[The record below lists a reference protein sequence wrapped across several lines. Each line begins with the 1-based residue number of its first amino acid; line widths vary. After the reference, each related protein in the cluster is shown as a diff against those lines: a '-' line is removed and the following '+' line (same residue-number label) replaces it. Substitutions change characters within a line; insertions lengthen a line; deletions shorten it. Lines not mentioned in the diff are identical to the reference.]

1 MLSSTL
7 RRRFTIMSK
16 NLKVGLKP
24 PKLTRSNRFKS
35 EFFQPAIQGTVGMLK
50 SAFKNG
56 YDLLFIFG
64 DFSLNRIYYSTN
76 VKRIVVTSSCASV
89 MSPPAIP
96 TKYSEEDWN
105 EISPKEVEEQGSKAP
120 PMTIY
125 RASKTLA
132 ERGRP
137 R

>member
-7 RRRFTIMSK
+7 RRRFTLMLT

-24 PKLTRSNRFKS
+24 PIPTSSNRFKS

-50 SAFKNG
+50 SALKNG
-56 YDLLFIFG
+56 YVLLFIFE
-64 DFSLNRIYYSTN
+64 DFSPDRIYYSTN

-105 EISPKEVEEQGSKAP
+105 EISPEEVEEQGSKAP

-125 RASKTLA
+125 RASKALA
-132 ERGRP
+132 ERGKP

>member
-1 MLSSTL
+1 MLLSTL
-7 RRRFTIMSK
+7 RRRFTLMLT

-24 PKLTRSNRFKS
+24 PIPTSSNRFKS

-50 SAFKNG
+50 SALKNG
-56 YDLLFIFG
+56 CALLLIFE
-64 DFSLNRIYYSTN
+64 DFSPDRIYYSTN

-89 MSPPAIP
+89 MSPPAVP

-132 ERGRP
+132 ERGKP